1 MHAWWLSECPSG
13 KVIYTTNAI
22 ESVSMSLRM
31 ISKSWGCFPS
41 DEAFQNPPLSST
53 RPRARTAREDARTGR
68 RQGAFMLTSMLPC
81 DKRINP

>member
-41 DEAFQNPPLSST
+41 DEACYVRQFLRGIVPHSVSEKVLKRGQG
-53 RPRARTAREDARTGR
+53 RTAFLQFGEAY
-68 RQGAFMLTSMLPC
+68 P
-81 DKRINP
+81 